1 MKSQKIKDKNYREHY
16 NKYETKRLIL
26 KYLLLQKDEEN
37 SLVGTNIL
45 SET

>member
-1 MKSQKIKDKNYREHY
+1 MKSQKIKDQNYREYY

-26 KYLLLQKDEEN
+26 KYLLLQKDTEN
-37 SLVGTNIL
+37 SLVGTSVL